1 MLKVKKRMNNKIKLL
16 KLKVGEHDQ
25 VFAPTYEDV
34 VNKINELIK
43 LTDQR
48 TKERDAQIKELVI
61 AIKSLDKQVKKIK
74 KR

>member
-1 MLKVKKRMNNKIKLL
+1 MNNKIKLL